1 MRLSKYQDK
10 EVDDGYFRGNQ
21 KEEERKSILG

>member
-1 MRLSKYQDK
+1 MNTE
-10 EVDDGYFRGNQ
+10 EVDDEYFRGNQ